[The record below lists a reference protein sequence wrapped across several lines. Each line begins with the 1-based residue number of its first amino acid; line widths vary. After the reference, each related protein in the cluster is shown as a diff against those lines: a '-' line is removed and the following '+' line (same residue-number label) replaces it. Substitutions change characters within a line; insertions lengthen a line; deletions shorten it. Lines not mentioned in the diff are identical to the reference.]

1 MSDSVNDQDP
11 LDELKNNREA
21 IENIKALYV
30 VDDDV
35 AIELWSHFI
44 ETVKK
49 MRVISQSKQSSQS
62 EGK

>member
-1 MSDSVNDQDP
+1 MSDSLNEQDP
-11 LDELKNNREA
+11 LNELKNNREA
-21 IENIKALYV
+21 IENIKALYI

-44 ETVKK
+44 ETVRK
-49 MRVISQSKQSSQS
+49 MRTISQPKQSSQS